1 MRRGEGGGGRVEGMF
16 CVCVC
21 VCDELMMVFSHYR
34 EAGGGRKEGGRKR
47 GERER
52 ERGSGLTRTGVCS
65 LSPSPL
71 TPPPA
76 RAPHSPPLQTQKNVS
91 AEFRSPDLTR
101 IPTVCVCVCEGVE
114 ERREATPTSV
124 LCATSDS
131 HPAHKQ
137 STDAVKRTLSQLSY
151 RNSICCVKR
160 ISGNTLHV
168 KI

>member
-76 RAPHSPPLQTQKNVS
+76 RAPHSPPLTKKKCFCGVS
-91 AEFRSPDLTR
+91 ISGPYAYSN
-101 IPTVCVCVCEGVE
+101 CVCV
-114 ERREATPTSV
+114 
-124 LCATSDS
+124 
-131 HPAHKQ
+131 
-137 STDAVKRTLSQLSY
+137 Y
-151 RNSICCVKR
+151 M
-160 ISGNTLHV
+160 
-168 KI
+168 

>member
-76 RAPHSPPLQTQKNVS
+76 RAPHSPPLTQKKM
-91 AEFRSPDLTR
+91 FLRSFDLRTLR
-101 IPTVCVCVCEGVE
+101 VFHLCVCVCM
-114 ERREATPTSV
+114 
-124 LCATSDS
+124 
-131 HPAHKQ
+131 
-137 STDAVKRTLSQLSY
+137 
-151 RNSICCVKR
+151 
-160 ISGNTLHV
+160 
-168 KI
+168 